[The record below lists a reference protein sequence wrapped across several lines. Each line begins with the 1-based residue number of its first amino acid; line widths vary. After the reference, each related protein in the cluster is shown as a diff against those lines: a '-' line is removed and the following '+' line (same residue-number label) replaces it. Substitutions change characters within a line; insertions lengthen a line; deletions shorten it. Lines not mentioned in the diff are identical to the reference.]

1 MIEAFFAAW
10 LGVALAQASPG
21 PNMMAVASVALG
33 QSRRAALLVVLG
45 IGSGTLLWAAAVS
58 LGLGTLFA
66 TLPQLL
72 TLLKFVGGLYLLL
85 IAWRALR
92 TIATSPA
99 LDVAASKTP
108 LSDAQAWRRGFV
120 VVMTNPK
127 AALMWSAVAT
137 FLFGAGLTNWQVLAF
152 GPVVALSAIGIYGT
166 YGLLF
171 STTAAMRTYRRF
183 WRWIE
188 AAFGLAFGALG
199 ATLLLWGLR
208 DLRS

>member
-1 MIEAFFAAW
+1 MIEAFLAAW
-10 LGVALAQASPG
+10 IGVALAQASPG

-33 QSRRAALLVVLG
+33 QGRKAALLAVLG
-45 IGSGTLLWAAAVS
+45 IGSGTLVWAAAVS
-58 LGLGTLFA
+58 FGLGTLFA
-66 TLPQLL
+66 ALPQVL
-72 TLLKFVGGLYLLL
+72 TVLKFAGGLYLLL
-85 IAWRALR
+85 VAYRALR
-92 TIATSPA
+92 AITAGQSLT
-99 LDVAASKTP
+99 VAASQAP
-108 LSDAQAWRRGFV
+108 LSDWLAWRRGFV

-137 FLFGAGLTNWQVLAF
+137 FLFGAGLEKWQVLAF
-152 GPVVALSAIGIYGT
+152 GPLVAFSAIAIYGA

-171 STTAAMRTYRRF
+171 STTIALRTYSRF
-183 WRWIE
+183 WRAIE

>member
-1 MIEAFFAAW
+1 MLHAFLAVW
-10 LGVALAQASPG
+10 IGVALAQASPG

-33 QSRRAALLVVLG
+33 QGRRAALLAVLG
-45 IGSGTLLWAAAVS
+45 IGCGTLVWAAAVS
-58 LGLGTLFA
+58 FGLGSLFA
-66 TLPQLL
+66 AFPQLL
-72 TLLKFVGGLYLLL
+72 TVLKLAGGLYLLL
-85 IAWRALR
+85 VAWRALR
-92 TIATSPA
+92 AIAAGNALTVSTSKA
-99 LDVAASKTP
+99 P

-137 FLFGAGLTNWQVLAF
+137 FLFGAGLEKWQVLAF
-152 GPVVALSAIGIYGT
+152 GPLVAFSAMTIYGA

-171 STTAAMRTYRRF
+171 STAIALRTYDRF
-183 WRWIE
+183 WRVIE

-208 DLRS
+208 DLRA